1 MLARMYKEIQVCT
14 PSIQHTG
21 RWIAELEA
29 SLVYPVS
36 PCLKSK
42 EICTCVP
49 WYEVEIGGVGNRG
62 KRAIKEAEVPFL
74 CSKQERGGD
83 SGFSRVSLGSWQEQ
97 RQDLV
102 ACSDPALMIGNTGSD
117 LLAANLDS
125 RQVAPGH
132 STEQSTVQGGSVA
145 GATCQSS
152 QRLQHSTCSPQALL
166 PQQHLLHLSIP
177 FFF

>member
-42 EICTCVP
+42 EISTCVP
-49 WYEVEIGGVGNRG
+49 GYEVEIGGVGNRG

-83 SGFSRVSLGSWQEQ
+83 TLPRL
-97 RQDLV
+97 
-102 ACSDPALMIGNTGSD
+102 
-117 LLAANLDS
+117 ANLLL
-125 RQVAPGH
+125 RN
-132 STEQSTVQGGSVA
+132 
-145 GATCQSS
+145 
-152 QRLQHSTCSPQALL
+152 RLFCFHDVEA
-166 PQQHLLHLSIP
+166 
-177 FFF
+177 